1 MAPEKTTNGT
11 DSVPAPDGTT
21 DARAR
26 LESSVAGLSLSSRA
40 VHADDGIQAHRA
52 VAPAMHVS
60 TTFRYSDDPEQLK
73 SWDNIDPN
81 APLDSHVYSRATGP
95 NTTRLEAVLTS
106 LLGAPTVT
114 YSSGLSAFHA
124 MLVHLNPKR
133 IAIGDGYH
141 GCHGVIRILNRL
153 TGLQQLPLDC
163 PVEDLQPG
171 DVIHV
176 ETPLNPTGEARNLAA
191 YAEKAKKA
199 GAYLTVDATF
209 APPPL
214 QDPFKYDV
222 DVVMHSGTKYFGGH
236 SDLLCGTLSVNPK
249 HKDWAKALIDDRLL
263 LGSVMGSLEGWLGIR
278 SLRTLELRVLRQ
290 SETATALVAWLAEQ
304 KKDASSV
311 VGALVERI
319 QHASL
324 QPEAAVEGSWLREQM
339 PNGYG
344 PVFSLYL
351 SDGEVAKRL
360 PNKLRLF
367 HHATS
372 LGGVESLI
380 EWRAMTDPNVDK
392 RLLRVSIGVEG
403 LEDLKQDLL
412 QGLEA
417 LKKERGGQ

>member
-1 MAPEKTTNGT
+1 
-11 DSVPAPDGTT
+11 
-21 DARAR
+21 
-26 LESSVAGLSLSSRA
+26 
-40 VHADDGIQAHRA
+40 
-52 VAPAMHVS
+52 
-60 TTFRYSDDPEQLK
+60 
-73 SWDNIDPN
+73 
-81 APLDSHVYSRATGP
+81 
-95 NTTRLEAVLTS
+95 
-106 LLGAPTVT
+106 
-114 YSSGLSAFHA
+114 

-236 SDLLCGTLSVNPK
+236 SDMLCGTLSVNPK
-249 HKDWAKALIDDRLL
+249 HKDWPRALIEDRLI

-304 KKDASSV
+304 KKDGSSA
-311 VGALVERI
+311 VGTLVELI

-324 QPEAAVEGSWLREQM
+324 QPEAAVEGSWLRKQM

-417 LKKERGGQ
+417 LKKERAGQ